1 MPLFVVALS
10 QVWWQRST
18 TSDNAPLSAR
28 SRSSHLCTRCCAW
41 CWGAAPVAVVVG
53 AACRFPGEVRS
64 LTSLWRLPMARR
76 DAVRQI
82 PDESWKQA
90 EPAGLPYQV
99 AARLR
104 YGCFL
109 DDDVYAYEPEF
120 CGINTRG
127 RLGAILSTG
136 CCPKWCGGHRAR
148 RNSDPAAFG
157 YSDGHAL
164 RDLPEGLHAA
174 GAPPS

>member
-1 MPLFVVALS
+1 M
-10 QVWWQRST
+10 
-18 TSDNAPLSAR
+18 
-28 SRSSHLCTRCCAW
+28 
-41 CWGAAPVAVVVG
+41 AVVVG

-64 LTSLWRLPMARR
+64 LTPLWRLPMARR

-120 CGINTRG
+120 SGINTRG
-127 RLGAILSTG
+127 RLGAILSPVVVRSGVEAIEHAGIPTQRLSGTATG
-136 CCPKWCGGHRAR
+136 TLFGIYQKDYMLRVHRPSR
-148 RNSDPAAFG
+148 GDQR
-157 YSDGHAL
+157 L
-164 RDLPEGLHAA
+164 RDVHGFRQHRSRELRLP
-174 GAPPS
+174 